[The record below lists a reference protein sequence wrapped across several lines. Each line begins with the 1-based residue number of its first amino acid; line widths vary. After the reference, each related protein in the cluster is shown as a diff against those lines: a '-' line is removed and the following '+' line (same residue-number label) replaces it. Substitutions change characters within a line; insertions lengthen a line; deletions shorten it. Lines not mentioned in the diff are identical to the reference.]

1 MMEKVIVK
9 LIGFMNVLLK
19 IYIQFWIKLIKEK
32 KNNKIGYIILEK
44 LRIIKQDYKIWEKI
58 IKLRVKKN

>member
-19 IYIQFWIKLIKEK
+19 IYIQFWIKLMKEK